1 MCRPPSL
8 AGAHTAP
15 LGDKN
20 LGHSS
25 LDGSGQT
32 RCAPRFVRLTLL
44 VLTGEENAMSSAE
57 DDSLLPA
64 TRYGSVMSTPNI
76 NQLVDHRVDS
86 AQHAKFNRSSSVGPG
101 MTASTLNPQ
110 QRDRRALYVNLPFF
124 RCAKRGGSNMLVTM
138 IRTSYDTSSDTSY
151 FLYP

>member
-1 MCRPPSL
+1 MQKNGEVTFFFVAVQHSSVPATQL

-64 TRYGSVMSTPNI
+64 TRYGSVMSTPK
-76 NQLVDHRVDS
+76 H
-86 AQHAKFNRSSSVGPG
+86 
-101 MTASTLNPQ
+101 
-110 QRDRRALYVNLPFF
+110 
-124 RCAKRGGSNMLVTM
+124 
-138 IRTSYDTSSDTSY
+138 
-151 FLYP
+151 